1 VIEIIVALIGALGI
15 VLVALIGVFGSK
27 INGRLRAVQGQ
38 VQNDHSTNL
47 REELDARH
55 RETRGWWRETR
66 RDIGGIREELRG
78 IRADIA
84 HERERIDDIE
94 DTLTTSKEKNQ

>member
-38 VQNDHSTNL
+38 VQNDHATNL
-47 REELDARH
+47 REELDSRH
-55 RETRGWWRETR
+55 AETRQWFWALWKRQDRQDEAIDKLFSLV
-66 RDIGGIREELRG
+66 RD
-78 IRADIA
+78 
-84 HERERIDDIE
+84 ERERLDDLE
-94 DTLTTSKEKNQ
+94 DTINPRETS